1 MEINRETIE
10 VHAQERL
17 DGTAMGADRGAQIE
31 AFKRFLKLET
41 ERLRMRHRF
50 GLGGTEIATG
60 RSYQID
66 LVVTRVC
73 QAAAAAADRVAQR
86 ELAQCAVVALG
97 GYGRGELAPYSDVDL
112 LFLHGGRPSEGVKD
126 FVQRALMLLWDIG
139 LSVGHSFRSPRECV
153 SMARQD
159 LHSRTALTEARL
171 ITGNATLYQDLLKTL
186 ESGLLRDK
194 RATEQFLQSMRVELT
209 ERYAKVGGAV
219 CIQEPN
225 VKEGVGG
232 LRDLHAVLWVGHAR
246 FGSRGLAGLHAEG
259 WISDAEYVGARRAY
273 DALCRVRN
281 EAHFATG
288 RKTDLLTLDV
298 QPDLA
303 QNLGYKP
310 KGGLLASE
318 IFMRDYYRRA
328 SEVHRFSDAFMVRHL
343 SPPPRRLFPGLRR
356 APRARRGF
364 EVRAGALHAR
374 GHGAEMKGGP
384 LQIIEA
390 FATAQAE
397 GVRLSDELKL
407 AITDRLA
414 NVTREFRASREA
426 SRAFVRLFERRG
438 RVADT
443 VRAMHETGF
452 LGRFFPEWARITFL
466 VQHDFFHR
474 YTVDEHTLKCL
485 EALDDLAAGTG
496 VARLGNVFDEVKDA
510 TPLYLGMLLHD
521 IGKGRGG
528 GHVSR
533 GVRIGARILD
543 RVHADA
549 ALAEDVL
556 FLIDA
561 HLDMSQLSQQRDI
574 TEPSLI
580 EGFAKRVSSL
590 ERLNLLFLLTCADHC
605 GVGPGIWNE
614 WKASLLSELY
624 GRTRERLLGQTQSVP
639 AGHASQVRAMKAL
652 LPDFPAEELERHFA
666 MLPERYLRAT
676 DAARM
681 ERHFRLLKSLG
692 DGAVAVEWRDLDDGQ
707 CTELTVAASHD
718 RPGLFAALAGT
729 LTAQGVN
736 ILAVDL
742 FTRED
747 GRVLDTFRVSEQ
759 SGNRPVREERQ
770 ARIEASVIEAVTGRL
785 EVEGA
790 VDRWRTRTPSR
801 ARRHWGRAAKG
812 PVVRFD
818 NESSAAATVVEVRA
832 QDQPGLAYT
841 IADALAELGLDITFA
856 KIATA
861 KALALDVFYV
871 TDAHKRKLSPE
882 ALPAIEQA
890 LLRALG
896 TRPKKNPTKEA
907 E

>member
-17 DGTAMGADRGAQIE
+17 EGTALGADRGAQIE

-50 GLGGTEIATG
+50 GLGGAEIATG

-112 LFLHGGRPSEGVKD
+112 LFLHGGRPSDGVKD

-171 ITGNATLYQDLLKTL
+171 ITGNAALFQDLLKAL

-194 RATEQFLQSMRVELT
+194 RRHRSVPPVDAGRAQRALRQGGRGGVHPGAQREGGRRAVFATSTRCSGWAT
-209 ERYAKVGGAV
+209 RASAAAV
-219 CIQEPN
+219 SPACTPR
-225 VKEGVGG
+225 G
-232 LRDLHAVLWVGHAR
+232 
-246 FGSRGLAGLHAEG
+246 GSRMADYA
-259 WISDAEYVGARRAY
+259 AARRAY

-281 EAHFATG
+281 EAHFTTG

-328 SEVHRFSDAFMVRHL
+328 SEIHRFSDAFMVRHL
-343 SPPPRRLFPGLRR
+343 SPRPGASFPACGGPPGAGAASRS
-356 APRARRGF
+356 
-364 EVRAGALHAR
+364 RAGVLHAR

-397 GVRLSDELKL
+397 GVHLSDELKL
-407 AITDRLA
+407 AIAARLQ
-414 NVTREFRASREA
+414 NVTREFRASRDA
-426 SRAFVRLFERRG
+426 SRAFIRLFERRG

-485 EALDDLAAGTG
+485 EALDDLAAGRPG

-528 GHVSR
+528 GHVVRGRPHRGQGPRPPPRRRRPARGRRCSSSTPTSTCPSSR
-533 GVRIGARILD
+533 
-543 RVHADA
+543 
-549 ALAEDVL
+549 
-556 FLIDA
+556 
-561 HLDMSQLSQQRDI
+561 
-574 TEPSLI
+574 
-580 EGFAKRVSSL
+580 SS
-590 ERLNLLFLLTCADHC
+590 
-605 GVGPGIWNE
+605 
-614 WKASLLSELY
+614 
-624 GRTRERLLGQTQSVP
+624 
-639 AGHASQVRAMKAL
+639 
-652 LPDFPAEELERHFA
+652 
-666 MLPERYLRAT
+666 AT
-676 DAARM
+676 
-681 ERHFRLLKSLG
+681 S
-692 DGAVAVEWRDLDDGQ
+692 
-707 CTELTVAASHD
+707 
-718 RPGLFAALAGT
+718 
-729 LTAQGVN
+729 
-736 ILAVDL
+736 
-742 FTRED
+742 
-747 GRVLDTFRVSEQ
+747 
-759 SGNRPVREERQ
+759 
-770 ARIEASVIEAVTGRL
+770 
-785 EVEGA
+785 
-790 VDRWRTRTPSR
+790 PSR
-801 ARRHWGRAAKG
+801 A
-812 PVVRFD
+812 
-818 NESSAAATVVEVRA
+818 
-832 QDQPGLAYT
+832 
-841 IADALAELGLDITFA
+841 
-856 KIATA
+856 
-861 KALALDVFYV
+861 
-871 TDAHKRKLSPE
+871 
-882 ALPAIEQA
+882 
-890 LLRALG
+890 
-896 TRPKKNPTKEA
+896 
-907 E
+907 

>member
-17 DGTAMGADRGAQIE
+17 DGTALTADRATQIE

-50 GLGGTEIATG
+50 GLGGAEIATG
-60 RSYQID
+60 RSYQVD

-73 QAAAAAADRVAQR
+73 QAAAASADRVAQR
-86 ELAQCAVVALG
+86 ELSQCAVVALG
-97 GYGRGELAPYSDVDL
+97 GYGRGELAPFSDVDL
-112 LFLHGGRPSEGVKD
+112 LFLHGGRPSDGVKD

-171 ITGNATLYQDLLKTL
+171 VTGNATLFQDLLKAL

-194 RATEQFLQSMRVELT
+194 RSTGAFLESMKAELE
-209 ERYAKVGGAV
+209 ERYAKVGRAV

-259 WISDAEYVGARRAY
+259 WVDDGDYVTARRAY

-281 EAHFATG
+281 EAHFTTG
-288 RKTDLLTLDV
+288 RKTDLLTLDL

-328 SEVHRFSDAFMVRHL
+328 SDLHRFSERFMVRHL
-343 SPPPRRLFPGLRR
+343 TPAPRRFFPGLRT
-356 APRARRGF
+356 PRARRGF
-364 EVRAGALHAR
+364 EVRGGALHAR

-384 LQIIEA
+384 LQVLEA

-397 GVRLSDELKL
+397 SVRLSDDLKL
-407 AITDRLA
+407 AIGARLQQ
-414 NVTREFRASREA
+414 VTREFRSSREA
-426 SRAFVRLFERRG
+426 SRAFTRLFDRRG
-438 RVADT
+438 HVAESL
-443 VRAMHETGF
+443 RAMHETGF
-452 LGRFFPEWARITFL
+452 LGRFLPEWARITFL

-485 EALDDLAAGTG
+485 EALDDAAAGTG
-496 VARLGNVFDEVKDA
+496 VARLGKVFDEVKDV

-528 GHVSR
+528 GHVAR

-543 RVHADA
+543 RLHADP
-549 ALAEDVL
+549 ALREDVL

-614 WKASLLSELY
+614 WKASLLTELY
-624 GRTRERLLGQTQSVP
+624 SRTRERLLGLSQAAP
-639 AGHASQVRAMKAL
+639 ADHPSRARAINAL
-652 LPDFPAEELERHFA
+652 LIEFPAEEIERHFA
-666 MLPERYLRAT
+666 MMPERYLRAT
-676 DAARM
+676 DGARM
-681 ERHFRLLKSLG
+681 ERHFRLLRSLG
-692 DGAVAVEWRDLDDGQ
+692 DEPAAVEWRDLDDGQ
-707 CTELTVAASHD
+707 CTELTVAARVD

-759 SGNRPVREERQ
+759 SGNRPIREEKR
-770 ARIEASVIEAVTGRL
+770 ARIEASVIEAVAGRL
-785 EVEGA
+785 EVENA
-790 VDRWRTRTPSR
+790 VDRWRSRTPARSR
-801 ARRHWGRAAKG
+801 RNWGRAARG

-841 IADALAELGLDITFA
+841 IADALAGLGLDITFA
-856 KIATA
+856 KVATA

-871 TDAHKRKLSPE
+871 TDDKKRKLGSD
-882 ALPAIEQA
+882 ALAEVEQA

-896 TRPKKNPTKEA
+896 TKSKKHPIKEA